1 MIGRTAVLAATV
13 LAAALL
19 AVPCRAQETGSSFG
33 GGDWGGSSDFG
44 GSSSD
49 FGSSSSDFGSSSSD
63 YGSSDYG
70 SSDYGS
76 SDYGSSG
83 GGGGD
88 ILGFFLGVGL
98 VGVLI
103 AVFVIAETVN
113 RQRRERL
120 RGMHDDQSIY
130 GAPAPRASSWGRVD
144 VTALRIA
151 IDWRARRYVQERL
164 DALARSGKTGSKA
177 GLVELLRS
185 AAALLSSVRLAW
197 LYGGVTN
204 RRPMQKS
211 EAQAT
216 FTKLGVDARSRFRRE
231 LVRAEDG
238 AATEGEAGP
247 LAARAEEGPGVV
259 VVTVVVAATRELL
272 DIGRPSDANELEA
285 ALEGLRKLGPSDLV
299 ALEVV
304 WSPSAEDDR
313 MSTAELEA
321 LYADLVRLDEA
332 SVGGRV
338 FCGYCAGPYAE
349 ELGRCPHCG
358 APAERAV
365 AT

>member
-1 MIGRTAVLAATV
+1 MLGRTAMIAATMLV
-13 LAAALL
+13 AAVL

-44 GSSSD
+44 SSGSDFGSSD
-49 FGSSSSDFGSSSSD
+49 FGSSGSDWGSSDF
-63 YGSSDYG
+63 
-70 SSDYGS
+70 GS

-103 AVFVIAETVN
+103 AVFVIGETVS
-113 RQRRERL
+113 RSRSERL
-120 RGMHDDQSIY
+120 RAMHDEQSFY
-130 GAPAPRASSWGRVD
+130 AAPRSNAASWGRVD
-144 VTALRIA
+144 VTAIRIA
-151 IDWRARRYVQERL
+151 IDWRARPYVQQRL

-185 AAALLSSVRLAW
+185 AAELLSSVRLAW

-204 RRPMQKS
+204 HRPMQKT
-211 EAQAT
+211 EAQAS

-238 AATEGEAGP
+238 AMMEGEAGA
-247 LAARAEEGPGVV
+247 LSARAEEGPGVV

-272 DIGRPSDANELEA
+272 DVGRPSDANELEA
-285 ALEGLRKLGPSDLV
+285 ALEGLRKLGPIDLV

-338 FCGYCAGPYAE
+338 FCGYCAAPYAE

-358 APAERAV
+358 APGEHGAAS
-365 AT
+365 